1 MRIRHLLLLVASF
14 SYAYGEA
21 IGENHGLRFVKEGDQ
36 KYLRWLGREGRTY
49 FVQKSLPAG
58 NLSTWEWLPVIRI
71 GNNTQMSFEV
81 EGSSPRAFYRLQ
93 FTDQVAINP
102 YQQDYDQDGL
112 SNWSEVS
119 EHQTNPLDWDHDR
132 DRIPDGWEVQYVLDP
147 NDVNDAGLDPDRDGL
162 TNHEEFLN
170 GTNPNDADSDDDQ
183 ITDGGEVDQGTDPND
198 PEDTPEAEWFIL
210 TGDLA
215 TNVEK
220 SRGRVVAV
228 PAGESRIVTVL
239 VASDEYP
246 YYTSGE
252 GTDGDG
258 NPFVFNDLLSWDI
271 RPTGF
276 ASLAGEIEVNSRH
289 QTWEQAEDD
298 IRMAQGFY
306 PVHIEDGMTL
316 TASGDE
322 PLLVEI
328 DLAATNIGD
337 DTRPSTVMVGILPVM
352 PVEFFPEL
360 MDGNGDPIEGSQTP
374 RLEVGQTNGMVEEDP
389 VANRIAHREISLR
402 IADGGVLEG
411 RTLNWSMVPLF
422 IPPDGGDPVF
432 RGDWA
437 DSAAHPNRF
446 ETAEHYG
453 AYAYETI
460 DQATAR
466 TQIDENGESAIRA
479 NLPPIGFNKANLQ
492 VSIEGFQGEP
502 ADVAHMEVPAVVVID
517 PGHGGPEGP
526 RNGGSSWNNAV
537 SIGVDPPLSADPQ
550 QQGESSEDYYARIGK
565 TLEKDLTLLW
575 GLELQSRLGEEML
588 ASGHDHWRCV
598 MTRSTDVNPTIAARP
613 QVAQNNGADIFF
625 SIHFNGHT
633 NSEIH
638 GPETWIESLSYGNV
652 NHAEDWEL
660 AERIQD
666 ALDGSIPDAQH
677 PHESGYRGIKEG
689 AVSGV
694 FRDYNLGN
702 QEAQLPH
709 VRACLAELDWI
720 TNRNVETS
728 LISGPDAGPNRDV
741 VVEQL
746 AEQIVEDIE
755 HQE

>member
-36 KYLRWLGREGRTY
+36 KHLRWFGREGRTY

-58 NLSTWEWLPVIRI
+58 GLSAWEWLPVIRL
-71 GNNTQMSFEV
+71 GNNSQMSFEV
-81 EGSSPRAFYRLQ
+81 EESSTRAFYRLQ
-93 FTDQVAINP
+93 FTDHVAINP

-119 EHQTNPLDWDHDR
+119 VHQTNPLDWDYDQ
-132 DRIPDGWEVQYVLDP
+132 DRISDGWEVQYALDP
-147 NDVNDAGLDPDRDGL
+147 NDANDAGLDPDRDGL

-183 ITDGGEVDQGTDPND
+183 ITDGGEVDQGSDPND
-198 PEDTPEAEWFIL
+198 PENTPEAEWFIL

-228 PAGESRIVTVL
+228 PAGESRIVAVL

-258 NPFVFNDLLSWDI
+258 NPFVFNDLLSWGI

-289 QTWEQAEDD
+289 QPWEQAEDD

-306 PVHIEDGMTL
+306 PAHIEDGMTL

-337 DTRPSTVMVGILPVM
+337 ETRPSTVMVGILPVM

-479 NLPPIGFNKANLQ
+479 NLPPIGFNKATLQ

-517 PGHGGPEGP
+517 PGHGGTDSGAT
-526 RNGGSSWNNAV
+526 NADET
-537 SIGVDPPLSADPQ
+537 IF
-550 QQGESSEDYYARIGK
+550 
-565 TLEKDLTLLW
+565 EKNLTLDY
-575 GLELQSRLGEEML
+575 GLQLRDETVSQFENRQPF
-588 ASGHDHWRCV
+588 HRV
-598 MTRSTDVNPTIAARP
+598 IMTRDHDVRVELTERPPIARDS
-613 QVAQNNGADIFF
+613 GADVFA
-625 SIHFNGHT
+625 SIHFNSAINPSARGT
-633 NSEIH
+633 
-638 GPETWIESLSYGNV
+638 ETFVERTEAEASNGNPGDNQNIDEDELLAASLNAGALAAVAEVDQGSTDRGVRRAGKYVTRDVYLGNIEGYHPIRSCLIEVEFLSNPDSIESLSGENALALRDAFAGNV
-652 NHAEDWEL
+652 AT
-660 AERIQD
+660 A
-666 ALDGSIPDAQH
+666 
-677 PHESGYRGIKEG
+677 
-689 AVSGV
+689 
-694 FRDYNLGN
+694 
-702 QEAQLPH
+702 
-709 VRACLAELDWI
+709 
-720 TNRNVETS
+720 
-728 LISGPDAGPNRDV
+728 
-741 VVEQL
+741 
-746 AEQIVEDIE
+746 IVADIE
-755 HQE
+755 EQPEP